1 MIRRLVLLAAVV
13 VASSGC
19 TVQQYLAWTGV
30 RTVSESPATV
40 NGQPS
45 GDLAYYDR
53 TTRTVHLDPKAI
65 AATETEY
72 PGTTEW
78 APAHEY
84 GHAIAD
90 DIGLH
95 IGNEPIV
102 PGAELWPPDERAAQC
117 VAEVELGH
125 GPPWTD
131 DADGYWDCGPRWVAY
146 TKALMAQ
153 HGIEVAP

>member
-19 TVQQYLAWTGV
+19 TVQQYLAYT
-30 RTVSESPATV
+30 THLVSSSPLTD
-40 NGQPS
+40 NGQPVT
-45 GDLAYYDR
+45 GDLAFYDR
-53 TTRTVHLDPKAI
+53 RTRTVHLDPKKI
-65 AATETEY
+65 AETEKDY

-78 APAHEY
+78 VPAHEY

-95 IGNEPIV
+95 IGTEPFV
-102 PGAELWPPDERAAQC
+102 PGAELWAPDERAAQC

-125 GPPWTD
+125 GPPWTN
-131 DADGYWDCGPRWVAY
+131 DADGYWDCPSVWVKF
-146 TKALMAQ
+146 TRLVMAQ
-153 HGIEVAP
+153 HGITP